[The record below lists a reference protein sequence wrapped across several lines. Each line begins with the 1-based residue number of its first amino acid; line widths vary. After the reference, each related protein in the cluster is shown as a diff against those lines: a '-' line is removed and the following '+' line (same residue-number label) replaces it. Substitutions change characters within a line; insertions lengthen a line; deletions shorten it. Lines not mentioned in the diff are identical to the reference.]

1 MYFASHTERPPIPF
15 PTNDD
20 IEVTDDDPNCPNSAA
35 EENYVK
41 DDDAF
46 EPHKFS
52 QAELNEIVR
61 DLSFSKDKAELL
73 SSRLNE
79 KNLLKQRVRITYFR
93 ERNVAL
99 QTCFS
104 VDGPLCFCSDIDE
117 LFKCLS
123 LTHDPAEWRLFIDSS
138 KQNLKALPLQNGN
151 LKPSIPTAH
160 SFHLQESYE
169 NINLLLHTIN
179 YERDIWRFK
188 SHWNV
193 DGDAVRFY
201 KILLF
206 LVYRG

>member
-1 MYFASHTERPPIPF
+1 MHFASHTERLPIPF

-46 EPHKFS
+46 EPDKFS

-79 KNLLKQRVRITYFR
+79 KNMLEQHVRITYFR

-99 QTCFS
+99 QTRFS
-104 VDGPLCFCSDIDE
+104 VDGPLCFCSDIDG

-123 LTHDPAEWRLFIDSS
+123 LTHDPAE
-138 KQNLKALPLQNGN
+138 
-151 LKPSIPTAH
+151 
-160 SFHLQESYE
+160 
-169 NINLLLHTIN
+169 
-179 YERDIWRFK
+179 
-188 SHWNV
+188 
-193 DGDAVRFY
+193 
-201 KILLF
+201 
-206 LVYRG
+206 